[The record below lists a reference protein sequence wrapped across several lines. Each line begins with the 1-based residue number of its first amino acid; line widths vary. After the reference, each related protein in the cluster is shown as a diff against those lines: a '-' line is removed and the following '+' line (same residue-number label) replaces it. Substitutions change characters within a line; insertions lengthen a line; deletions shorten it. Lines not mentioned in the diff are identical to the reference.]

1 MRSVV
6 LATPVG
12 GIPDLIKWGGQRCP
26 PFFLSPLPLQPQ
38 MVTGG
43 MNPLPPW
50 GLASLSLVP
59 SEFLSLLFLLHIGY

>member
-43 MNPLPPW
+43 VYK
-50 GLASLSLVP
+50 GLHKKGTI
-59 SEFLSLLFLLHIGY
+59 ERE